1 MSKQEIKVQPLGAR
15 VLIRPDTEAESRT
28 SGGLYIPETAK
39 EKPQTGFVIAI
50 GDDEDIK
57 VEIGQKVL
65 FPKYSGAEI
74 KLEGVNHL
82 IMDSDDILA
91 IIKN

>member
-1 MSKQEIKVQPLGAR
+1 
-15 VLIRPDTEAESRT
+15 
-28 SGGLYIPETAK
+28 
-39 EKPQTGFVIAI
+39 VIAI